1 MRLLLISGK
10 KQSGKDT
17 VAAFLRRNAKTLFWP
32 SQPETIY
39 FGAPMKDFATDYLGV
54 EHHKVWGT
62 DAQKNELTH
71 IRWESL
77 PNYTSLCDR
86 WYKEALDAKRPWSCP
101 SGFMTG
107 RQLLQYIGEDLFL
120 KMDPDIWVRQFE
132 QKVRASE
139 HDVVLSPDPRKPE
152 QIECG
157 RRLGGK
163 SIRLLR
169 DPYQGSD
176 RHISEMALDYEVYDQ
191 SNFDAIIDNRKLNVA
206 ETNHQVMSV
215 LFSWGWVDRHV
226 DIRGIEWEPNN

>member
-1 MRLLLISGK
+1 MRLLLLSGK

-17 VAAFLRRNAKTLFWP
+17 IAAFLRRNAKTLFWP
-32 SQPETIY
+32 SQTATIY
-39 FGAPMKDFATDYLGV
+39 FGTPMKNFATDYLGV
-54 EHHKVWGT
+54 ERHKAWGT

-77 PNYTSLCDR
+77 PNYTSLCDH

-120 KMDPDIWVRQFE
+120 KMDPDIWVRRFE
-132 QKVRASE
+132 QEVRGAE
-139 HDVVLSPDPRKPE
+139 YDVVLSPDPRKPE

-169 DPYQGSD
+169 DPYQGAD
-176 RHISEMALDYEVYDQ
+176 RHISELALDSPAYDEA
-191 SNFDAIIDNRKLNVA
+191 NFDSVIDNRTLGIE
-206 ETNHQVMSV
+206 ETNRRVVGV
-215 LFSWGWVDRHV
+215 LMEWGWVGCNIDLSQ
-226 DIRGIEWEPNN
+226 IAWS